1 MAMIVL
7 IIAILTTLFCFLSV
21 ASTLRFIFSK
31 QGWFWVLPFI
41 ISAIFLY
48 LTIDPLYV
56 AATQLDGSSSEFLL
70 SFDRSIT
77 ILIPLIIVFLWY
89 MMIVV
94 FRYALKLV
102 VPDNKY
108 MEETMRNLRE
118 ARYLQKLEYRKY
130 MKSLNT
136 LRKRDFIV
144 DESSGNLY
152 PIEWVMAFD
161 DQRAT

>member
-1 MAMIVL
+1 
-7 IIAILTTLFCFLSV
+7 
-21 ASTLRFIFSK
+21 
-31 QGWFWVLPFI
+31 
-41 ISAIFLY
+41 
-48 LTIDPLYV
+48 
-56 AATQLDGSSSEFLL
+56 SSEFLL